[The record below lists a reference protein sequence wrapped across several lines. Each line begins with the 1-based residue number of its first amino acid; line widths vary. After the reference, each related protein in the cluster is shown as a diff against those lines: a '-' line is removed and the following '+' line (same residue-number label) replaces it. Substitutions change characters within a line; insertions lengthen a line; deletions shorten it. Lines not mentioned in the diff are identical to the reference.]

1 MRYDHCDVITYARRF
16 YACGRLVNH
25 TSVTILVSDGL
36 HCESSRDVIRTVT
49 KSKNRYLLVDDVTT
63 VDVNDIDNITGED
76 VTSLGE

>member
-1 MRYDHCDVITYARRF
+1 MTYARRF
-16 YACGRLVNH
+16 HDCSRLINH

-63 VDVNDIDNITGED
+63 VDVNDIDNITSED